1 MYCRYKWN
9 IQKIITFILK
19 DWIKTET
26 DMKEKEKKI
35 MEGKEKNR
43 KELIKGTLVS
53 QGSWICHK
61 GTERNKDKVW
71 QLTK

>member
-1 MYCRYKWN
+1 
-9 IQKIITFILK
+9 
-19 DWIKTET
+19 
-26 DMKEKEKKI
+26 MKEKEKKI

-43 KELIKGTLVS
+43 KELIKGSLVS

-71 QLTK
+71 QLTKWLSYVFLIFRKPFTKI